1 MDEYKSVKKY
11 LDKSNGSNK
20 SSYRHIIL
28 SFLNKVLI
36 TGLIFISSL
45 CIIKIYPESKD
56 FIYKN
61 VYQNNISFSSIRN
74 FYEKNFG
81 NIFPTDKIIKEET
94 KMVFQENLS
103 YKNKEPYKEGV
114 RLEVGKNYLVPV
126 LDSGI
131 IVFMG
136 EKENYGY
143 TIIVQQM
150 NGIDL
155 WYVGVDSSSLELYDY
170 IEKGS
175 LLGESISS
183 EIYLYYQKSGAFL
196 NYQEY
201 LP

>member
-1 MDEYKSVKKY
+1 
-11 LDKSNGSNK
+11 
-20 SSYRHIIL
+20 
-28 SFLNKVLI
+28 
-36 TGLIFISSL
+36 
-45 CIIKIYPESKD
+45 
-56 FIYKN
+56 
-61 VYQNNISFSSIRN
+61 
-74 FYEKNFG
+74 
-81 NIFPTDKIIKEET
+81 
-94 KMVFQENLS
+94 MVFQETLN
-103 YKNKEPYKEGV
+103 YKTKESYKEGV
-114 RLEVGKNYLVPV
+114 QLEVGKGYLVPV

-131 IVFMG
+131 IVFIG

-150 NGIDL
+150 NGVDL

-183 EIYLYYQKSGAFL
+183 EIYLYYQKSGEFL